1 MQKWPDLLSRQA
13 NSTGRADSKR
23 RMESIMQDKKTAMNG
38 VRLFVLDMDGTVYL
52 GDDPIDGALDFV
64 REVDS
69 SSDRDYLFFTN
80 NASKVPSVYVE
91 KLGKMGLT
99 ITEDKVVTAG
109 DVCAEFLTEN
119 YPGARIYLNGTPLL
133 YENWKEKGL
142 KLVEDDPDVAVQSFD
157 TTMTYEKMDRI
168 CDFVRGGV
176 PFIATHMDI
185 NCPTEDGFMPDCG
198 AMCSLI
204 AASTGVQPRYL
215 GKPWKETV
223 EMISKIT
230 GYKAEEMAFVGDRL
244 YTDVATGVRNG
255 AKGFLVLTGEATMQT
270 VRESDVEP
278 TCIYESLDEMRRY
291 L

>member
-1 MQKWPDLLSRQA
+1 MLS
-13 NSTGRADSKR
+13 K
-23 RMESIMQDKKTAMNG
+23 ETALQG
-38 VRLFVLDMDGTVYL
+38 VKLFVLDMDGTVYL
-52 GDDPIDGALDFV
+52 GNRPIEGSLDFI
-64 REVDS
+64 RALEAS
-69 SSDRDYLFFTN
+69 ADRDYIFFTN
-80 NASKVPSVYVE
+80 NASRVPAVYVE
-91 KLGKMGLT
+91 KLRGMGLEVA
-99 ITEDKVVTAG
+99 EDRIITAG
-109 DVCAEFLTEN
+109 DVCAEYLQQN

-133 YENWKEKGL
+133 VQNWKARGL
-142 KLVEDDPDVAVQSFD
+142 QIVEEAPDVAVQSFD
-157 TTMTYEKMDRI
+157 TTLTYHKLDLI
-168 CDFVRGGV
+168 CRYVREGV
-176 PFIATHMDI
+176 PFLATHMDI

-204 AASTGVQPRYL
+204 TASTGVEPHYL

-223 EMISKIT
+223 EMITRLT